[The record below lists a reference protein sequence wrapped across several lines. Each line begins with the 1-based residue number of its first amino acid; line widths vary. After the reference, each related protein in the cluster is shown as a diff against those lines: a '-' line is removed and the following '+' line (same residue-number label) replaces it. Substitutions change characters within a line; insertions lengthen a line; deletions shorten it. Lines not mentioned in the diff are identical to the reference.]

1 MMAEPIDETM
11 VIAWVDGELAPAE
24 AARVEQAVAADPA
37 LRDLAE
43 AHRAMRARFAA
54 AFGPIADEPVALP
67 SAEIVSFTAA
77 RAKRMRHLWVPGAI
91 AASLVVGLFVGE
103 MERPM
108 GVRDRADALALA
120 PTLAHALDTQ
130 LSGGAGPVRV
140 ALSFRA
146 QDGAYCRSFSATH
159 LDGVACR
166 TGDGWS
172 LRYAAPAAT
181 PGGDYAQAGSDPA
194 RASAIA
200 AIIAGEPLDAAGERA
215 ARARGWR

>member
-24 AARVEQAVAADPA
+24 AARVEQAIAADPA
-37 LRDLAE
+37 VRDLAE

-54 AFGPIADEPVALP
+54 AFGAIADEPVALP
-67 SAEIVSFTAA
+67 RAEVVSLAA
-77 RAKRMRHLWVPGAI
+77 ERAKQMRRLWVPGAI
-91 AASLVVGLFVGE
+91 AASLVVGLFIGE
-103 MERPM
+103 VDRPV

-120 PTLAHALDTQ
+120 PPLAHALDTQ
-130 LSGGAGPVRV
+130 LSGAAGPVRV

-166 TGDGWS
+166 TDDGWT
-172 LRYAAPAAT
+172 LRHAAPGSAQD
-181 PGGDYAQAGSDPA
+181 GDYAQAGSDPA

-200 AIIAGEPLDAAGERA
+200 AMIAGEPLDAATERA
-215 ARARGWR
+215 ARDRGWR